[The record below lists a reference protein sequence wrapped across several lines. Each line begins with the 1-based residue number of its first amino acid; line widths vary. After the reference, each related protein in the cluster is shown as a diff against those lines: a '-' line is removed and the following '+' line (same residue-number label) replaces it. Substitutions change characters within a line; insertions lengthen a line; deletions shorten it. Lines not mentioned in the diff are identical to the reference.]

1 MFDNLK
7 DKLGSFRKDAEE
19 AAEENVEEVDDD
31 ELEGEEMEAVD
42 PDAAPAE
49 STAAEATDTTPET
62 AAAETAAPAS
72 AAVEPEPDAESKP
85 EATTESATADA
96 ADAAGREPATDSDSD
111 LLESDDADSVTD
123 EPGSDEE
130 PTDTATPAEESPGDE
145 DEVDDDGRT
154 GFGARARSLFTGSS
168 DDSEPESDE
177 TTPEDAQAPG
187 ATPDEEPVDVAA
199 DAEESP
205 VDEDEP
211 AVDDEPEDD
220 ADDGNSTG
228 FGTKAKSLVKG
239 KFVIEEEDLEGPLH
253 ELEMALLSSDVEMG
267 VAEEILDNIR
277 DELVGETRTFT
288 TSTGEVVEEALHNA
302 IYDVISVGQFDFDE
316 RIAVEDRP
324 VTIIFTG
331 VNGVGKTTSIAKMS
345 RYFEERGYSTVMAN
359 GDTYRAGANEQI
371 QEHADAL
378 GTKCISH
385 EQGGDPAAVLY
396 DAVEY
401 AEANDVDIVL
411 GDTAG
416 RLHTNEGL
424 MDQLEKIGRVV
435 DPDMTLFV
443 DEAVA
448 GQDAVNRAREFDEA
462 AEIDGAILTKADADS
477 NGGAAIS
484 VAHVTGK
491 PILFLGVGQGY
502 DDLERFDPDEMV
514 ERLLADE

>member
-7 DKLGSFRKDAEE
+7 KKLGSFREDAEE
-19 AAEENVEEVDDD
+19 AAEENVEEVEDEELEEAELDDAPLEDDD
-31 ELEGEEMEAVD
+31 LETASEPEI
-42 PDAAPAE
+42 PDTTGTPAE
-49 STAAEATDTTPET
+49 ETDEPECDLERGRTP
-62 AAAETAAPAS
+62 AETA
-72 AAVEPEPDAESKP
+72 
-85 EATTESATADA
+85 ATADA
-96 ADAAGREPATDSDSD
+96 AADSSASELDAELATEREDEPEPVEGEPEPVEGEPEPVDDSADAAGTAAVGEPEPVGTSEPEDANPV
-111 LLESDDADSVTD
+111 DDAAATADDSI
-123 EPGSDEE
+123 DEE
-130 PTDTATPAEESPGDE
+130 EPET
-145 DEVDDDGRT
+145 DDDNGGT
-154 GFGARARSLFTGSS
+154 GFGAKAR
-168 DDSEPESDE
+168 
-177 TTPEDAQAPG
+177 
-187 ATPDEEPVDVAA
+187 
-199 DAEESP
+199 
-205 VDEDEP
+205 
-211 AVDDEPEDD
+211 
-220 ADDGNSTG
+220 
-228 FGTKAKSLVKG
+228 SLVKG

-253 ELEMALLSSDVEMG
+253 ELEMALLTSDVEMG
-267 VAEEILDNIR
+267 VAEEILENIR
-277 DELVGETRTFT
+277 EELIGETRTFT
-288 TSTGEVVEEALHNA
+288 TSTGEVVEEALHDA

-316 RIAVEDRP
+316 RIAVEDKP

-378 GTKCISH
+378 DTKCISH

-401 AEANDVDIVL
+401 AEANDIDVVL

-416 RLHTNEGL
+416 RLHTDEGL
-424 MDQLEKIGRVV
+424 MDQLEKIDRVV
-435 DPDMTLFV
+435 GPDMTLFV

-462 AEIDGAILTKADADS
+462 AEIDGAILSKADADS

-484 VAHVTGK
+484 IAHVTGK

-514 ERLLADE
+514 ERLLADDE